1 MKRLIAPAAIRR
13 SQGRPNDRVESVM
26 AERTVASKLA
36 IRRSSRLALLVGRI
50 GVATATLV
58 ASPHFLQVPPFP
70 KKELPRPIATE
81 RTSNF
86 ASFAELAHA
95 VKPAVI
101 AVVART
107 TEVDLASRAQGS
119 PEGPRSRFSTA
130 QASGFFVTGHHHP
143 ATRNHF
149 TEGMACIQILPYT

>member
-1 MKRLIAPAAIRR
+1 MI
-13 SQGRPNDRVESVM
+13 
-26 AERTVASKLA
+26 ERIVASEFA
-36 IRRSSRLALLVGRI
+36 IRRSSRLVLALLFGGI
-50 GVATATLV
+50 GAATGPLIG
-58 ASPHFLQVPPFP
+58 SPPLLQAPPSP
-70 KKELPRPIATE
+70 KKELPRSVATE

-119 PEGPRSRFSTA
+119 PAGPRSRCSTA